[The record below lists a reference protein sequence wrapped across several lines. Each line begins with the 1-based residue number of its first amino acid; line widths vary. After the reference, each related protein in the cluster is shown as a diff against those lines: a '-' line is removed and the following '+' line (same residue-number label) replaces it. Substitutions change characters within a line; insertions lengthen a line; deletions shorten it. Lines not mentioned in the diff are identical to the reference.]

1 MSGIDVFSLPLS
13 PREGFVLSRVDG
25 VSSIEDISIMAGVKQ
40 DELLTIL
47 DKLAE
52 LKVVKLP
59 WVAPKGKPP
68 EQSRASKPGEQA
80 KAGDQ
85 PKSGSN
91 QPPPKAAANPAVQRV
106 LAEPAV
112 AHYTESEVEV
122 AADINDTIK
131 RRILNAYYGSE
142 NRNYYE
148 LLGLSR
154 DADKKLIKGAYFEL
168 SKLFHPDSLFGRE
181 LGPFKTKME
190 VVFKRFTEA
199 YEVLGRSQRR
209 KEYDEYLAST
219 EQTHAIQETLEQ
231 VVVETEPEPEPPPS
245 FEDSL
250 PPPRNSMAPP
260 VEPKQAAKV
269 DLRPP
274 QTTDQRRQQARERL
288 RRNLGAPGAAPSGG
302 GPASSPRPTGP
313 NPVIAPAAAAP
324 AAPAPVAV
332 TPAARPASVRPE
344 KPSDRADRR
353 DSAIKGLQQS
363 LRSSA
368 ISASR
373 VDPVVALL
381 KRAQD
386 AERAGDLLSAA
397 SALQS
402 ALALD
407 GNRPEIQEQYARVSK
422 AVTRNLADNYEKQA
436 RYEEKIGK
444 WAAAA
449 MSWERVAEG
458 RPDDVNAARSAA
470 EAMLKAGG
478 DLHRAQRLAQRAV
491 DIAPSDVTNVVVLG
505 RVLLAA
511 GLRLNARREL
521 EKAVKL
527 DPQNDMIRNL
537 LREAR

>member
-1 MSGIDVFSLPLS
+1 MTARVPSLVSGIDVFSLPLS

-25 VSSIEDISIMAGVKQ
+25 VSSVEDISIMVGVKQ
-40 DELLTIL
+40 EELLTIL

-52 LKVVKLP
+52 LKIVKLP
-59 WVAPKGKPP
+59 WAVPKAVESRSHRPAPKV
-68 EQSRASKPGEQA
+68 AS
-80 KAGDQ
+80 
-85 PKSGSN
+85 
-91 QPPPKAAANPAVQRV
+91 PAVQRV
-106 LAEPAV
+106 LAEPLV
-112 AHYTESEVEV
+112 ANYDESELLIHAEI
-122 AADINDTIK
+122 DESIK

-142 NRNYYE
+142 GKDYYQ

-168 SKLFHPDSLFGRE
+168 SKLFHPDSLFGKE
-181 LGPFKTKME
+181 LGAFKTKME
-190 VVFKRFTEA
+190 VVFKRLTEA
-199 YEVLGRSQRR
+199 YEVLGRNQRR
-209 KEYDEYLAST
+209 KEYDDYLAST
-219 EQTHAIQETLEQ
+219 EQTHAIVETLEQ
-231 VVVETEPEPEPPPS
+231 VVTEPGAEPLPS
-245 FEDSL
+245 FDEEPL
-250 PPPRNSMAPP
+250 AVPRNSITPP
-260 VEPKQAAKV
+260 QSEPKQAAKV

-288 RRNLGAPGAAPSGG
+288 RRNLGAPGAAASGG
-302 GPASSPRPTGP
+302 GTPANAAPSRANQTPTPASAPPAGARIPSIRPPGP
-313 NPVIAPAAAAP
+313 
-324 AAPAPVAV
+324 
-332 TPAARPASVRPE
+332 T
-344 KPSDRADRR
+344 SDRAVRR

-363 LRSSA
+363 LRTSA

-373 VDPVVALL
+373 VDPVVILL
-381 KRAQD
+381 KRAQE

-407 GNRPEIQEQYARVSK
+407 SHRVEIQEQYARVSK

-436 RYEEKIGK
+436 RYEEKMGK

-449 MSWERVAEG
+449 VSWDRVAEG
-458 RPDDVNAARSAA
+458 RPDDAHAARSAA

-478 DLHRAQRLAQRAV
+478 DLHRAQRHAQRSV
-491 DIAPSDVTNVVVLG
+491 DIAPSDVANVVVLA
-505 RVLLAA
+505 RVMLAA

-527 DPQNDMIRNL
+527 DPQNEMIRNL

>member
-1 MSGIDVFSLPLS
+1 MTARVPSLVSGIDVFSLPLS

-25 VSSIEDISIMAGVKQ
+25 ISSVEDISIMVGVKQ
-40 DELLTIL
+40 DELLAIL
-47 DKLAE
+47 DKLAD

-59 WVAPKGKPP
+59 WAAAKPKPAEPGKARPA
-68 EQSRASKPGEQA
+68 EQPRAAEPSSK
-80 KAGDQ
+80 Q
-85 PKSGSN
+85 PSK
-91 QPPPKAAANPAVQRV
+91 QPPPKATPSAAVQRV
-106 LAEPAV
+106 LAEPLVPLYA
-112 AHYTESEVEV
+112 ESEV
-122 AADINDTIK
+122 AAPADIDDPSK
-131 RRILNAYYGSE
+131 RRILNAFYGSE
-142 NRNYYE
+142 NKNYYQV
-148 LLGLSR
+148 LGVSR
-154 DADKKLIKGAYFEL
+154 DADKKVIKFAYFEL
-168 SKLFHPDSLFGRE
+168 SKLFHPDSLFGKD

-190 VVFKRFTEA
+190 VVFKRLTEA
-199 YEVLGRSQRR
+199 YEVLGRNHRR

-219 EQTHAIQETLEQ
+219 DQTHAIQETLEQ
-231 VVVETEPEPEPPPS
+231 VAAEPIDPQAPGFDYDSPPPQRES
-245 FEDSL
+245 AL
-250 PPPRNSMAPP
+250 PPPPISPP
-260 VEPKQAAKV
+260 AEARPAAKV

-274 QTTDQRRQQARERL
+274 QTADQRRQQARERL
-288 RRNLGAPGAAPSGG
+288 RRSLGQPV
-302 GPASSPRPTGP
+302 PA
-313 NPVIAPAAAAP
+313 PVIAAGGGAAAARP
-324 AAPAPVAV
+324 SPAPSSGAPRAPSMAPPP
-332 TPAARPASVRPE
+332 T
-344 KPSDRADRR
+344 SDRVEGR

-386 AERAGDLLSAA
+386 AERAGDMLSAA

-407 GNRPEIQEQYARVSK
+407 SNRPEIQQQYERVSK

-436 RYEEKIGK
+436 RYEEKMGK

-449 MSWERVAEG
+449 MSWDRVSEG
-458 RPDDVNAARSAA
+458 RPNDVNAARSAA

-491 DIAPSDVTNVVVLG
+491 DIAPSDVANVVVLA

-511 GLRLNARREL
+511 GLRLNAKREL

-527 DPQNDMIRNL
+527 DPQNEMIRNL

>member
-25 VSSIEDISIMAGVKQ
+25 HSSVEDISIMVGVKQ

-47 DKLAE
+47 TKLAD
-52 LKVVKLP
+52 LKIVKLP
-59 WVAPKGKPP
+59 WVVPKPA
-68 EQSRASKPGEQA
+68 ESRT
-80 KAGDQ
+80 
-85 PKSGSN
+85 N
-91 QPPPKAAANPAVQRV
+91 RPPPKAAASPAVQRV
-106 LAEPAV
+106 LAEPLV
-112 AHYTESEVEV
+112 ALYDESELLIHAEI
-122 AADINDTIK
+122 DESIK

-142 NRNYYE
+142 GRDYYQ

-154 DADKKLIKGAYFEL
+154 DADKKVIKNAYFEL
-168 SKLFHPDSLFGRE
+168 SKLFHPDSLFGKE
-181 LGPFKTKME
+181 LGAFKTKME
-190 VVFKRFTEA
+190 VVFKRLTEA
-199 YEVLGRSQRR
+199 YEVLGRNQRR
-209 KEYDEYLAST
+209 KEYDDYLAST
-219 EQTHAIQETLEQ
+219 EQTHAIVETLEQ
-231 VVVETEPEPEPPPS
+231 VVAEPEAEPIPS
-245 FEDSL
+245 FDEEPLSPIRNSNL
-250 PPPRNSMAPP
+250 PPAN
-260 VEPKQAAKV
+260 EPKPAAKV

-288 RRNLGAPGAAPSGG
+288 RRNLGAPGAAASGG
-302 GPASSPRPTGP
+302 GPPANAAPSRPNQTP
-313 NPVIAPAAAAP
+313 TAAAAP
-324 AAPAPVAV
+324 AATVARVPSMRPGPVSL
-332 TPAARPASVRPE
+332 RPPG
-344 KPSDRADRR
+344 PTSDRAVRR

-363 LRSSA
+363 LRTSA

-373 VDPVVALL
+373 VDPVVTLL
-381 KRAQD
+381 KRALD

-407 GNRPEIQEQYARVSK
+407 SNRVEIQKEYARVSK

-436 RYEEKIGK
+436 RYEEKMGK

-449 MSWERVAEG
+449 MSWDRVAEG

-478 DLHRAQRLAQRAV
+478 DLHRAQRHAQRAV
-491 DIAPSDVTNVVVLG
+491 DIAPSDVANVVVLA
-505 RVLLAA
+505 RVMLAA

-527 DPQNDMIRNL
+527 DPQNEMIRNL

>member
-1 MSGIDVFSLPLS
+1 MTARVPSLVSGIDVFSLPLS

-25 VSSIEDISIMAGVKQ
+25 VSSVEDISIMAGVKQ
-40 DELLTIL
+40 DELLAIL

-59 WVAPKGKPP
+59 WAAAKPKSAEP
-68 EQSRASKPGEQA
+68 A
-80 KAGDQ
+80 KAKAAEQ
-85 PKSGSN
+85 PKAPEPAK
-91 QPPPKAAANPAVQRV
+91 QPSKHPPKVSPNAAVQRV
-106 LAEPAV
+106 LAEPVIPLYDERELEAK
-112 AHYTESEVEV
+112 ADLDE
-122 AADINDTIK
+122 AAK

-142 NRNYYE
+142 NRNYYQ
-148 LLGLSR
+148 LLGVAR
-154 DADKKLIKGAYFEL
+154 DADKKLIKAAYFEL
-168 SKLFHPDSLFGRE
+168 SKLFHPDSLFGKD
-181 LGPFKTKME
+181 LGPFKAKME
-190 VVFKRFTEA
+190 IVFKRLTEA
-199 YEVLGRSQRR
+199 YEVLGRNQRR

-219 EQTHAIQETLEQ
+219 DQTHAIQETLEHG
-231 VVVETEPEPEPPPS
+231 VPEVQAAVEPPPS
-245 FEDSL
+245 FDYDTPPRRDSV
-250 PPPRNSMAPP
+250 PPPPMPP
-260 VEPKQAAKV
+260 AAEQRPAAKV

-274 QTTDQRRQQARERL
+274 QTPEQRRQQARERL
-288 RRNLGAPGAAPSGG
+288 RRSLGQ
-302 GPASSPRPTGP
+302 
-313 NPVIAPAAAAP
+313 PV
-324 AAPAPVAV
+324 PAPVVAAPGGGTTARAPISG
-332 TPAARPASVRPE
+332 TPRAPSIQPP
-344 KPSDRADRR
+344 PSDRAERR

-368 ISASR
+368 LSASR

-386 AERAGDLLSAA
+386 AERAGDMLAAA

-407 GNRPEIQEQYARVSK
+407 SNRVEIQQQYARVSK

-436 RYEEKIGK
+436 RYEEKMGK

-449 MSWERVAEG
+449 MSWDRVSEG

-491 DIAPSDVTNVVVLG
+491 DIAPSDVANVVVLA

-511 GLRLNARREL
+511 GLRLNAKREL

-527 DPQNDMIRNL
+527 DPQNEMIRNL

>member
-1 MSGIDVFSLPLS
+1 MTARVPSLVSGIDVFSLPLS

-25 VSSIEDISIMAGVKQ
+25 VSSIEDISITAGVKQ

-47 DKLAE
+47 AKLAD

-59 WVAPKGKPP
+59 WASPKAKSA
-68 EQSRASKPGEQA
+68 EQPKAGKPGEQPRA
-80 KAGDQ
+80 AEA
-85 PKSGSN
+85 PKSGTN
-91 QPPPKAAANPAVQRV
+91 RPLKADASPAVQRV

-122 AADINDTIK
+122 PAEIDETIK

-168 SKLFHPDSLFGRE
+168 SKLFHPDSLFGKE

-190 VVFKRFTEA
+190 VVFKRLTEA
-199 YEVLGRSQRR
+199 YEVLGRNQRR

-219 EQTHAIQETLEQ
+219 DQTHAIQETLEQ
-231 VVVETEPEPEPPPS
+231 VVSEPAPAPEPPPS
-245 FEDSL
+245 FEDSVR
-250 PPPRNSMAPP
+250 PPPRNSLAPP
-260 VEPKQAAKV
+260 EPEPKPVVKM

-288 RRNLGAPGAAPSGG
+288 RRNLGAPGAAASGG
-302 GPASSPRPTGP
+302 GPASSPKPGSS
-313 NPVIAPAAAAP
+313 PVISHVATLPLAAARAP
-324 AAPAPVAV
+324 
-332 TPAARPASVRPE
+332 SVRPD
-344 KPSDRADRR
+344 KPSDRVERR

-373 VDPVVALL
+373 IDPVVALL
-381 KRAQD
+381 KRAQE

-407 GNRPEIQEQYARVSK
+407 SNRSEIQEQYARVSK
-422 AVTRNLADNYEKQA
+422 AVTRHLADNYEKQA
-436 RYEEKIGK
+436 RYEEKMGK

-449 MSWERVAEG
+449 LSWDRVAEG

-478 DLHRAQRLAQRAV
+478 DLHRAQRHAQRAV

-527 DPQNDMIRNL
+527 DPQNEMIRNL